1 VKPPLGPNPFSGSAP
16 TTTGTGRTAG
26 PTGVT
31 ASGQLLLDDAWF
43 AKEASAATAGIA
55 KVKLLGH
62 MELRLSLHA
71 EINKSQLELLNAAKA
86 SQIRTF
92 GWPIGLVA
100 TREEYGP
107 RPYPDGIRTE
117 ISIDQS
123 AMTGRPSYDY
133 WALRSNGDFYLLQ
146 SLFEDDRAEK
156 KIFFN
161 TRIVR
166 VTESLMFAS
175 KLYSTLGV
183 GPETRLSV
191 RVTHRGLAGRE
202 LTSAGGNRFIWP
214 STPTQADESRSE
226 IVVAVGSILETIVDD
241 VRRLLAP
248 LFMLFD
254 FKGSTRRST
263 ATSSSVSSRASRHS
277 PTHWL
282 FVLLRRLHVPDE
294 IGSVLM
300 LVPDEIREC
309 VTFVYCNEGGVR
321 RPIGTAFFVAI
332 PIKGSDRAWG
342 FTVTAAHLLRRIES
356 HGVDQRV
363 HLRINVKDPD
373 DLRSRLGNTSDPRR
387 LETDGAGWMDADLD
401 FWVRHPT
408 DESADVAVF
417 PFLPPEEVFR
427 FRSFSLE
434 SAVTPEVI
442 SQEGIGIGD
451 EVFIVGLFVNHIGKR
466 KNIPIIR
473 IGNIAAM
480 PEERI
485 QTNSVGP
492 IEAYL
497 VEALSIGGLSGS
509 PVFAHL
515 PAVRVHDNALKITTD
530 GGGVFRLLGLIH
542 GHFDV
547 DHRNASTL
555 TDEKINMGIAM
566 VVPAEKI
573 IETVNRPEVLE
584 MKNRGGWKL
593 RDDIFSSGN
602 AGPGTT
608 KQA

>member
-1 VKPPLGPNPFSGSAP
+1 MAVVRVFVSYSHDSDAHKAWVLKLATDLRAASVDASLDQWDLAPGQDTSMFMQQGISESDRVVLVCTESYVKKAEAGSGGVGYERIILTAELVQNIDMKKFIPLVRNNSLKGKVPNFLGPRLYIDFSDDVQYAAKLEELLRELLGAPAAVKPPLGPNPFSGSAP

-183 GPETRLSV
+183 GPETMLSV

-254 FKGSTRRST
+254 FKELNEAVYRDIVERFVKGEST
-263 ATSSSVSSRASRHS
+263 
-277 PTHWL
+277 
-282 FVLLRRLHVPDE
+282 
-294 IGSVLM
+294 
-300 LVPDEIREC
+300 
-309 VTFVYCNEGGVR
+309 
-321 RPIGTAFFVAI
+321 
-332 PIKGSDRAWG
+332 
-342 FTVTAAHLLRRIES
+342 
-356 HGVDQRV
+356 
-363 HLRINVKDPD
+363 
-373 DLRSRLGNTSDPRR
+373 
-387 LETDGAGWMDADLD
+387 
-401 FWVRHPT
+401 
-408 DESADVAVF
+408 
-417 PFLPPEEVFR
+417 
-427 FRSFSLE
+427 
-434 SAVTPEVI
+434 
-442 SQEGIGIGD
+442 
-451 EVFIVGLFVNHIGKR
+451 
-466 KNIPIIR
+466 
-473 IGNIAAM
+473 
-480 PEERI
+480 
-485 QTNSVGP
+485 
-492 IEAYL
+492 
-497 VEALSIGGLSGS
+497 
-509 PVFAHL
+509 
-515 PAVRVHDNALKITTD
+515 
-530 GGGVFRLLGLIH
+530 
-542 GHFDV
+542 
-547 DHRNASTL
+547 
-555 TDEKINMGIAM
+555 
-566 VVPAEKI
+566 
-573 IETVNRPEVLE
+573 
-584 MKNRGGWKL
+584 
-593 RDDIFSSGN
+593 
-602 AGPGTT
+602 
-608 KQA
+608 

>member
-1 VKPPLGPNPFSGSAP
+1 MAAVRVFVSYSHDSDPHKAWVLKLATDLRAASVDASLDQWDLAPGQDTSMFMQQGISESDRVVLVCTESYVKKAEAGSGGVGYERLILTAELVQNIDTKKFIPLVRNNSLKGKAPNFLGPRLYIDFSDDAQYAAKLEELLRELLGAPAAVKPPLGPNPFSGSAP

-43 AKEASAATAGIA
+43 AKEASAATGGIA

-100 TREEYGP
+100 TREEYRP

-175 KLYSTLGV
+175 NLYSTLGV

-202 LTSAGGNRFIWP
+202 LTSAGGDRFIWP
-214 STPTQADESRSE
+214 STPTPADEARSE

-254 FKGSTRRST
+254 FKEFNEAVYRDIVERFVKGEST
-263 ATSSSVSSRASRHS
+263 
-277 PTHWL
+277 
-282 FVLLRRLHVPDE
+282 
-294 IGSVLM
+294 
-300 LVPDEIREC
+300 
-309 VTFVYCNEGGVR
+309 
-321 RPIGTAFFVAI
+321 
-332 PIKGSDRAWG
+332 
-342 FTVTAAHLLRRIES
+342 
-356 HGVDQRV
+356 
-363 HLRINVKDPD
+363 
-373 DLRSRLGNTSDPRR
+373 
-387 LETDGAGWMDADLD
+387 
-401 FWVRHPT
+401 
-408 DESADVAVF
+408 
-417 PFLPPEEVFR
+417 
-427 FRSFSLE
+427 
-434 SAVTPEVI
+434 
-442 SQEGIGIGD
+442 
-451 EVFIVGLFVNHIGKR
+451 
-466 KNIPIIR
+466 
-473 IGNIAAM
+473 
-480 PEERI
+480 
-485 QTNSVGP
+485 
-492 IEAYL
+492 
-497 VEALSIGGLSGS
+497 
-509 PVFAHL
+509 
-515 PAVRVHDNALKITTD
+515 
-530 GGGVFRLLGLIH
+530 
-542 GHFDV
+542 
-547 DHRNASTL
+547 
-555 TDEKINMGIAM
+555 
-566 VVPAEKI
+566 
-573 IETVNRPEVLE
+573 
-584 MKNRGGWKL
+584 
-593 RDDIFSSGN
+593 
-602 AGPGTT
+602 
-608 KQA
+608 